1 MADETNHG
9 AAITSSMG
17 VFWKLSKPK
26 PKQRRTSAF
35 ASGLEEQN
43 QDQDPKSPC
52 LLYMTID

>member
-26 PKQRRTSAF
+26 QRRTSAF

-43 QDQDPKSPC
+43 QNQDPKSPC